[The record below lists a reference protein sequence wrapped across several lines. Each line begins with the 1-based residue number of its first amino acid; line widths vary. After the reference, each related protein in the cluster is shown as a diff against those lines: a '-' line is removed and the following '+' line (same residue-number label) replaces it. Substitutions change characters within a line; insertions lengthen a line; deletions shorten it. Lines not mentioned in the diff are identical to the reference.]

1 MRLKIKENSC
11 QMTNSSLLTNVLK
24 RLKFLFDHGGS
35 GGSVRAAQFC
45 KRRHTCFGVQGEY
58 RRVDA
63 LPYLWV
69 EIR

>member
-1 MRLKIKENSC
+1 MRLEMKGNSC
-11 QMTNSSLLTNVLK
+11 QMTNSSLLTE
-24 RLKFLFDHGGS
+24 RAETFEILFDNGS
-35 GGSVRAAQFC
+35 SRGSVRAAQFI
-45 KRRHTCFGVQGEY
+45 KRRHTCFGWQEEY